1 MPPDY
6 NYSQKD
12 LSDFLLTKVFFIGIS
27 LMIKHFAIDW
37 NSSFLKEKIIWFN
50 VYKAFFV
57 NLFQANVPFLRT
69 SRSPLAISLINAV
82 LPLLNSADVEPQ
94 PLQAFINSIS
104 LTITRF
110 SLSAIF
116 LILIKFWIWY
126 FLLAFMKTLPMSLFQ
141 KYKSS
146 INKLFVAYL
155 TSELCKIQSIKIS
168 VFQPTQLVRK

>member
-57 NLFQANVPFLRT
+57 NLFQANVPFLHPHPPPPT
-69 SRSPLAISLINAV
+69 PHPHKKKPSRN
-82 LPLLNSADVEPQ
+82 Q
-94 PLQAFINSIS
+94 
-104 LTITRF
+104 RF
-110 SLSAIF
+110 SD
-116 LILIKFWIWY
+116 ILR
-126 FLLAFMKTLPMSLFQ
+126 
-141 KYKSS
+141 KYSDRWK
-146 INKLFVAYL
+146 NFHNTFHVVV
-155 TSELCKIQSIKIS
+155 TC
-168 VFQPTQLVRK
+168 LVIILYYIVIILYYII